1 MTQHT
6 ILHDIEK
13 FEDDLFVKKIGSTK
27 QADDSRIFLHI
38 KKSHKWIFLIEN
50 SYYSILYITAK
61 NVIDKNNN
69 FGIINNQNFFFFI
82 PIC

>member
-38 KKSHKWIFLIEN
+38 KKSHK
-50 SYYSILYITAK
+50 
-61 NVIDKNNN
+61 
-69 FGIINNQNFFFFI
+69 
-82 PIC
+82 